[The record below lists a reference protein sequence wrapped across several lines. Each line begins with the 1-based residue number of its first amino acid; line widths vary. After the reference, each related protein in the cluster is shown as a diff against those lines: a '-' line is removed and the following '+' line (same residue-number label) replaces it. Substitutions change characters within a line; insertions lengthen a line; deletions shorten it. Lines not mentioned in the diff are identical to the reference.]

1 MFRIEFSEYRYIL
14 VSPSGA
20 SADEAVSYCSVSTVE
35 HEGEVYAAYLAGD
48 EPELE
53 MLASDLERDKMV
65 ATDIRVYPLANWP
78 DLGEGLPVEL
88 EDVEFDEDPKEIA
101 AVAVDDVEPVE
112 PA

>member
-35 HEGEVYAAYLAGD
+35 HDGEVYGAYLAGD

-53 MLASDLERDKMV
+53 ALSSSEKDKMI
-65 ATDIRVYPLANWP
+65 TSEIRVYPLSNWP

-88 EDVEFDEDPKEIA
+88 EEVVFDEDEKEAA
-101 AVAVDDVEPVE
+101 AVVDMSPYE
-112 PA
+112 PAD

>member
-35 HEGEVYAAYLAGD
+35 HEGEVYGAYLAGD

-53 MLASDLERDKMV
+53 MLSNDPDKDKMI
-65 ATDIRVYPLANWP
+65 TSEIRAYPLANWP
-78 DLGEGLPVEL
+78 DLGEGQPVEL
-88 EDVEFDEDPKEIA
+88 EEVVFDEDEKEAA
-101 AVAVDDVEPVE
+101 AVVDVSPYE
-112 PA
+112 PAD